1 MDGRLILA
9 IVTITL
15 ALVFYSVGV
24 WSERRS
30 KSLKLWHVLCFWG
43 GLLFDM
49 TGTTTMMFI
58 ADSGAEQAAAPT
70 ALVHGVSGA
79 IAIALM
85 ILHAVWAT
93 IVLRGNDEKKK
104 QGFHRFSIVVWAIWL
119 IPYFVGMF
127 LGMA

>member
-1 MDGRLILA
+1 
-9 IVTITL
+9 
-15 ALVFYSVGV
+15 
-24 WSERRS
+24 
-30 KSLKLWHVLCFWG
+30 
-43 GLLFDM
+43 
-49 TGTTTMMFI
+49 
-58 ADSGAEQAAAPT
+58 
-70 ALVHGVSGA
+70 
-79 IAIALM
+79 M